1 MDGPR
6 GVLARSLV
14 IPLALVASGLSVWQS
29 SHAAFSGTGPPLDD
43 GWTGGLVQV
52 SATTP
57 GTATFAPPELVDGSS
72 GERCITV
79 VTADGRPTELRAY
92 VSGVQGSPAV
102 TGRLRI
108 TVDQG
113 RLDARAPDGSAAGV
127 GASCTGFSGT
137 TVFVG
142 TLTEAATHDSFSA
155 GLRPDTASAVTYRL
169 RWELPAEGTSSGGPQ
184 PVVAVLHWAQGPA

>member
-1 MDGPR
+1 
-6 GVLARSLV
+6 V
-14 IPLALVASGLSVWQS
+14 IPLALAASGLSVWQS

-43 GWTGGLVQV
+43 AWTGGLVQV

-57 GTATFAPPELVDGSS
+57 GTATFAPPELVAGSS

-79 VTADGRPTELRAY
+79 VTADGRPTGLRAY

-102 TGRLRI
+102 TGRLRL

-113 RLDARAPDGSAAGV
+113 RLDARPPDGSAPGV
-127 GASCTGFSGT
+127 GASCTGFSGA

-142 TLTEAATHDSFSA
+142 TLAEAATHDSLST
-155 GLRPDTASAVTYRL
+155 GLGSVTASAVTYRF
-169 RWELPAEGTSSGGPQ
+169 RWELPGEATGSGDPQ
-184 PVVAVLHWAQGPA
+184 PVIAVLHWAQGPA